1 MPHLDDPSDIVDGD
15 SAVRDGEHG
24 LGHPA
29 GTILIIVS
37 VVPHPPPAEPARPAD
52 PGRAAESG
60 RAAEGRGGETRSG
73 ETRGGEGRDLWPR
86 DFGRDGVSGL
96 VSLDRARRA
105 RDVSRPGPA
114 DEVAAEDVLE
124 DLLARIE
131 GRPRGDGRARQRSGS
146 QPPVP
151 HPPTTS

>member
-37 VVPHPPPAEPARPAD
+37 VVPHPPPGEPARPVE
-52 PGRAAESG
+52 PGRGADSG
-60 RAAEGRGGETRSG
+60 RPTDQARGGDS
-73 ETRGGEGRDLWPR
+73 RDLWPR

-96 VSLDRARRA
+96 VNVDRARRA
-105 RDVSRPGPA
+105 RDVSRPQPA
-114 DEVAAEDVLE
+114 DEAAAENVLD

-131 GRPRGDGRARQRSGS
+131 GRPRGDGRSRQRSGS
-146 QPPVP
+146 HPPVP
-151 HPPTTS
+151 HPPTKP